1 MMGPIWGMIG
11 AVPTIERG
19 QVALEN
25 IERLGVSL
33 DVGPEVA
40 QTVELADLE
49 AGMPPIVQWNDVVF
63 SYGEEKGVEAPFSL
77 GPISLELHPG
87 ELVFV
92 IGGNGSGKI
101 DLCESPYGTLSANA
115 GDM

>member
-1 MMGPIWGMIG
+1 MAVLYMMGPIWGMIG
-11 AVPTIERG
+11 SLPTIERG

-33 DVGPEVA
+33 DVGPKDAQTIEVA
-40 QTVELADLE
+40 RLRPGAC
-49 AGMPPIVQWNDVVF
+49 PIVQWNDVVF

-77 GPISLELHPG
+77 GPISLDLHPG

-92 IGGNGSGKI
+92 IGGNGSGKRH
-101 DLCESPYGTLSANA
+101 S
-115 GDM
+115 